1 MFNSVQLV
9 SMRLHHFIGSW
20 LAPDAVVIDLGAN
33 RGYFAQEVNAA
44 YGCTCYA
51 LEAMPDLYAAIPQT
65 EKIRPFHYAIAPTN
79 APITFNVSDQEESG
93 SVHALPTAMITE
105 TITVPGI
112 TLTQFM
118 ADQGIDQVDLLK
130 VDIEGAEIDLF
141 QTLPDATLGKIKQI
155 AVEFHDFLDYFEDD
169 GAIAAIKAR
178 LESLGFACIVYSLT
192 CHADVLFINRALAP
206 LSAWDYF
213 YLGTVDK
220 YRRGITHGIR
230 WRLEKWLGREGA

>member
-1 MFNSVQLV
+1 
-9 SMRLHHFIGSW
+9 MRLHHFIGSW

-51 LEAMPDLYAAIPQT
+51 LEAMPDLYAAIPKT
-65 EKIRPFHYAIAPTN
+65 EKIHPFHYAIAPTN

-93 SVHALPTAMITE
+93 SLHALPTAMITE

-112 TLTQFM
+112 TLEKFM
-118 ADQGIDQVDLLK
+118 ADQGIEQVDLLK
-130 VDIEGAEIDLF
+130 VDIEGAEIELF
-141 QTLPDATLGKIKQI
+141 QTLSDETLGKIKQI
-155 AVEFHDFLDYFEDD
+155 AVEFHDFLDYFEDHA
-169 GAIAAIKAR
+169 AIATIKTR
-178 LESLGFACIVYSLT
+178 LEALGFACIVYSLT

-206 LSAWDYF
+206 LDRWDYF

-230 WRLEKWLGREGA
+230 WRLEKLLGKEGA